1 MNLSEF
7 NVENRTAL
15 NTLTQERENAPL
27 TINPDSSQNNTLTES
42 ARLIKRSLL
51 NEDAKNIKNV
61 NELFAEFKKSDK
73 ALRKMITLMDDAK
86 YDEVITVIQETLYKE
101 KPLFQNM
108 KQDLAGNKVSNL
120 YLELRLLFSERDY
133 IWARE
138 IIENQ
143 LEITSALLEEVK
155 KMLLSQSNAMGKR
168 VESSLNMVKEEIGN
182 LTQSEKSLDVDQ
194 LKNRFKSLF
203 N

>member
-108 KQDLAGNKVSNL
+108 KQDL
-120 YLELRLLFSERDY
+120 
-133 IWARE
+133 
-138 IIENQ
+138 
-143 LEITSALLEEVK
+143 
-155 KMLLSQSNAMGKR
+155 
-168 VESSLNMVKEEIGN
+168 
-182 LTQSEKSLDVDQ
+182 
-194 LKNRFKSLF
+194 FKI